1 MVLQSWH
8 DIKNTFLT
16 AQAHFSLI
24 YRVLIHDVGR
34 DDVYKRFT
42 RNYLKILNFDTEI
55 MGF

>member
-1 MVLQSWH
+1 MV
-8 DIKNTFLT
+8 IKNTFLT

-42 RNYLKILNFDTEI
+42 RNYLKILNFDSEI